1 MSELRQNQGSFDL
14 MNYGSTLLISDGL
27 AVREDFRGVLEMSG
41 SALRGNNL
49 ELLEIA
55 YEDRGAICVRM
66 CAGARGKER
75 IGSFSDLLFA
85 GGRFRV
91 DLQFAEEYS
100 TVTLEE
106 LIARIMPF
114 VEASTEEVDPDWAEE
129 LVRRIESADS
139 FARLVHVLSELN

>member
-1 MSELRQNQGSFDL
+1 

-27 AVREDFRGVLEMSG
+27 AVREDFKGILEISG
-41 SALRGNNL
+41 SALRGNYI
-49 ELLEIA
+49 ELLEIT
-55 YEDRGAICVRM
+55 YEDRGAIWVRK
-66 CAGARGKER
+66 CSGVNGKEG
-75 IGSFSDLLFA
+75 IGGFSDLLFA

-114 VEASTEEVDPDWAEE
+114 VGASTEEVDPDWAEE

-139 FARLVHVLSELN
+139 FARLVHTLSELN